1 MSKNS
6 LANVKGK
13 AIPEAAPNANL
24 PTKPTV
30 HDIRLGRR
38 PKPEAEKASK
48 PITLKF
54 TQAEFDKISKKAGLV
69 SKATLLKKLLLDETD
84 LLK

>member
-6 LANVKGK
+6 LANVKKDMGDSST
-13 AIPEAAPNANL
+13 L
-24 PTKPTV
+24 PTVQVIK
-30 HDIRLGRR
+30 LGRR

-54 TQAEFDKISKKAGLV
+54 TQAEFDKISKKAGMIN
-69 SKATLLKKLLLDETD
+69 KATLLKKLLLDETD

>member
-6 LANVKGK
+6 LAKVKFES
-13 AIPEAAPNANL
+13 ATL
-24 PTKPTV
+24 PTEKLKQTSHEV
-30 HDIRLGRR
+30 KLCLR
-38 PKPEAEKASK
+38 PKPESEKANK

-54 TQAEFDKISKKAGLV
+54 TQAEFDKISKKAGMIN
-69 SKATLLKKLLLDETD
+69 KATLLKKLLLDETD